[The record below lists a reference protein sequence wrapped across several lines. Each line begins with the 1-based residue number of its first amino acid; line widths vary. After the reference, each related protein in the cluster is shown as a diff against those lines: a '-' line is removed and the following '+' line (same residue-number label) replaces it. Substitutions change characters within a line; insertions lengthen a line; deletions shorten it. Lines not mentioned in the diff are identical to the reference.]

1 MGVAHKLRKIMEQK
15 FPSPDKIEIRHDDR
29 MIVMITSK
37 RFRRMSTMKR
47 QDYVHDILMAELTH
61 AAKTPRRNHYDH
73 SVVVADLDLV
83 R

>member
-1 MGVAHKLRKIMEQK
+1 MEQK

-29 MIVMITSK
+29 MIVMITSR

-61 AAKTPRRNHYDH
+61 EERRQVLLVVCVTPEEELVY
-73 SVVVADLDLV
+73 SSGLDE
-83 R
+83 